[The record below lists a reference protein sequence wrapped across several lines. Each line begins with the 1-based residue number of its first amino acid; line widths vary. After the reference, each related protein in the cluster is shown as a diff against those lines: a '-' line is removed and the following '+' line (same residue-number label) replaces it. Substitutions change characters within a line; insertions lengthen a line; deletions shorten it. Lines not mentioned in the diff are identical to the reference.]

1 MLHCADLHKRCGLR
15 GHTACASVLAA
26 VALTMPFAASA
37 ARADTL
43 ANALATAYRYN
54 PQIDAER
61 ARLRATDEGVAQA
74 MSSFRPDF
82 TATVDVGVQS
92 SNTNPASAADGRS
105 RPRGYQLNF
114 VQPLFTGFQ
123 ATNAVN
129 EAEANVRAAQQT
141 LRSVEQTVLQAVV
154 TAYMDVVRDTALL
167 RLRENNLD
175 FLSKELRATQDRFEV
190 GEVTRT
196 DVAQARARRSA
207 AVSDISLAKANLKSS
222 RARFE
227 RLVGRTP
234 GRLMPPPLPKHVLPK
249 SLHKAIAISLQQNP
263 TVVSALYQEQS
274 AKFAVDRVTG
284 ELSPTVQLEAAYQ
297 KRRDPNP
304 ITELTETGSVTA
316 RMQIPFYRG
325 GDTHARIRQA
335 KHTHVSRIQEIEQA
349 RTEAREQ
356 TTSAWSL
363 FRASQDQLK
372 SDQAQVDAQRI
383 ALQGVQEEER
393 VGQRTL
399 LDVLDAQQELLNA
412 QVTLTSTRRDIVVNA
427 YAVLSAI
434 GRLDGDQY
442 GVASTVYDPDV
453 HYHEVRRKWFGISI
467 TRDEDRDRSRARDRG
482 WGYTL
487 RRDWGYVITRPDRRS
502 HK

>member
-1 MLHCADLHKRCGLR
+1 MAPQRAREVERCWIDSR
-15 GHTACASVLAA
+15 VVSRVSAIV
-26 VALTMPFAASA
+26 VAAASA
-37 ARADTL
+37 SLGGQGAAAETL

-61 ARLRATDEGVAQA
+61 ARLRATDEGVARA

-82 TATVDVGVQS
+82 TAQVDVGVQRQNTVPS
-92 SNTNPASAADGRS
+92 SPADGRS

-129 EAEANVRAAQQT
+129 EAEANVRAGQQT
-141 LRSVEQTVLQAVV
+141 LRNVEQTVLQAVV

-227 RLVGRTP
+227 RLVGRPP
-234 GRLMPPPLPKHVLPK
+234 GRLHAPPLPRHVLPK
-249 SLHKAIAISLQQNP
+249 SLREAVEIALQQNP
-263 TVVSALYQEQS
+263 AVVAALYQEQS
-274 AKFAVDRVTG
+274 AKYAVDRITG
-284 ELSPTVQLEAAYQ
+284 ELSPTVQLEATYQ
-297 KRRDPNP
+297 KRRDPSP
-304 ITELTETGSVTA
+304 LTESSETGAVTA

-325 GDTHARIRQA
+325 GDTHARVRQA

-356 TTSAWSL
+356 ATSAWSL
-363 FRASQDQLK
+363 FQASQAQLQ
-372 SDQAQVDAQRI
+372 SDQAQVDAQQI

-412 QVTLTSTRRDIVVNA
+412 QVTLTSTRRDIIVNA

-434 GRLDGDQY
+434 GRLDGAQY
-442 GVASTVYDPDV
+442 SVAATVYDPDV

-467 TRDEDRDRSRARDRG
+467 TRDADRDRRHERGNG
-482 WGYTL
+482 WGYT
-487 RRDWGYVITRPDRRS
+487 IIRPDRRTVQ
-502 HK
+502 